1 MLVPFQLPYLMILN
15 CFSTVYSLSY
25 TLKSLIGT
33 TISSDCLSVLERAI
47 SHLSG
52 TRAKW
57 SMIICTTCTLE
68 RSPTRICHLPRP
80 PQVTTSCMPS
90 NTPNNLTLEC
100 YRMKNP
106 KRYSSH
112 FIFNLFSRARDGI
125 LSETILMEE
134 GSTLNH
140 VEDLPPP
147 LSMATKA

>member
-1 MLVPFQLPYLMILN
+1 MLYNLFRSVTDQERSVLVPFQLPYLMILN

-33 TISSDCLSVLERAI
+33 TISSDCLSVQERAI

-57 SMIICTTCTLE
+57 SMIICTTSTLE

-80 PQVTTSCMPS
+80 PQVTPSCMPS

-112 FIFNLFSRARDGI
+112 I
-125 LSETILMEE
+125 LYLTSFT
-134 GSTLNH
+134 GQG
-140 VEDLPPP
+140 
-147 LSMATKA
+147 MASFRKQY